1 MQRSRHQQRQ
11 HESVTPEYRGNM
23 TAEALAMGARPGE
36 ELAAVKGD
44 AGLAKP
50 MQVRVAC
57 EACDCSWRCTAR
69 GSSIRF
75 FNYP

>member
-1 MQRSRHQQRQ
+1 MQGSRHQQRQ
-11 HESVTPEYRGNM
+11 HEPVTPQNPAAM

-50 MQVRVAC
+50 MQVPGAC
-57 EACDCSWRCTAR
+57 R
-69 GSSIRF
+69 SSGC
-75 FNYP
+75 

>member
-1 MQRSRHQQRQ
+1 MQGSGHQQRQ
-11 HESVTPEYRGNM
+11 HESVTPEHRSNM

-50 MQVRVAC
+50 MQVPGAC
-57 EACDCSWRCTAR
+57 
-69 GSSIRF
+69 
-75 FNYP
+75 

>member
-1 MQRSRHQQRQ
+1 
-11 HESVTPEYRGNM
+11 M

-50 MQVRVAC
+50 LQVPGAC
-57 EACDCSWRCTAR
+57 
-69 GSSIRF
+69 
-75 FNYP
+75 